1 MPPEYAGRGHFSMK
15 SDVFSYG
22 VIVLEIVSGKK
33 NTKFSDP
40 EYYHNLLGYAWRL
53 WSEERALELLD
64 ESLGQQ
70 CTPSEVIRCVQ
81 VGLLC
86 VQQRPEDRP
95 DISSVVLMLNGEKLL
110 PKPNVPGFYIEN
122 NVKPELDSSSTNHN
136 LFSTNELSITELVA
150 R

>member
-1 MPPEYAGRGHFSMK
+1 
-15 SDVFSYG
+15 
-22 VIVLEIVSGKK
+22 
-33 NTKFSDP
+33 
-40 EYYHNLLGYAWRL
+40 
-53 WSEERALELLD
+53 LD
-64 ESLGQQ
+64 ESLVKQ

-110 PKPNVPGFYIEN
+110 PKPKFPGFYIEN
-122 NVKPELDSSSTNHN
+122 NVKPELDSSSSNQN
-136 LFSTNELSITELVA
+136 LFSANELSITELVA